1 MLGRAGES
9 LFGLGD
15 GLIEAF
21 DRALFCRCAGWERG
35 FLLL

>member
-15 GLIEAF
+15 GLIEAC
-21 DRALFCRCAGWERG
+21 DRALFCCGAGWKRG